1 MSRIA
6 KNPITIPTGVEVK
19 VDGTTV
25 SVKGSKGQ
33 LSMKMHDLVQ
43 LEQSESDVKMKWDQN
58 NKKATAQAGT
68 ARANIANM
76 VTGVTN
82 GFEKKLT
89 LVGVGYR
96 AQIKGKVLNLSLG
109 FSHPIEFAMPE
120 GIVIEA
126 TSQTDIVVKG
136 IDKQLVGAVSADIRA
151 YRPPEPYKGKGVKYA
166 DEHIVRKDAKK
177 K

>member
-6 KNPITIPTGVEVK
+6 KSPITLPAGIELK
-19 VDGTTV
+19 VDGTVV
-25 SVKGSKGQ
+25 SVKGTKGQ
-33 LSMKMHDLVQ
+33 LNLQ
-43 LEQSESDVKMKWDQN
+43 LHNDVSIELADSVVTMKWDQN

-76 VTGVTN
+76 VHGVSV

-96 AQIKGKVLNLSLG
+96 AQVKARVLNLSLG
-109 FSHPIEFAMPE
+109 FSHPVEYAMPE
-120 GIVIEA
+120 GIDIEA
-126 TSQTDIVVKG
+126 TSQTELVVRG

-151 YRPPEPYKGKGVKYA
+151 YRPPEPYKGKGIKYA